1 MRCVTIKHTG
11 IFPQYIL
18 VFATM
23 ILVHSKETL
32 LFNSQLRIINL
43 KGYKFNTPKGICEF
57 NSGFGLAIM
66 GKGFVKF
73 KSEKSPIPYN
83 PIGGKKALQS
93 IIDAGG
99 FVHYNDIEFI
109 MPLN

>member
-1 MRCVTIKHTG
+1 MNIIRS
-11 IFPQYIL
+11 Q
-18 VFATM
+18 
-23 ILVHSKETL
+23 ETR
-32 LFNSQLRIINL
+32 LFNSQLRIIDL
-43 KGYKFNTPKGICEF
+43 KGYKFNTPKGICTF
-57 NSGFGLAIM
+57 NKGWGLAIL

-73 KSEKSPIPYN
+73 KSEQLPIPYN

-99 FVHYNDIEFI
+99 FIHYNDIEFV

>member
-1 MRCVTIKHTG
+1 MFNRVGNH
-11 IFPQYIL
+11 PQI
-18 VFATM
+18 FATM
-23 ILVHSKETL
+23 NIIRSKETR
-32 LFNSQLRIINL
+32 LFNSQLRIIDL
-43 KGYKFNTPKGICEF
+43 KGYKFNTPKEICTF
-57 NSGFGLAIM
+57 NKGWGLAIL

-73 KSEKSPIPYN
+73 KSEQLPIPYN

-99 FVHYNDIEFI
+99 FIHYNDIEFV